1 METNTT
7 PVTTTSVSLRFGLL
21 TGLVSIIYMFVL
33 FVSNAAANTAA
44 QWVGLIIPIVGIYL
58 AHQNYKVQNG
68 GFIAYGQGLG
78 IGVLLSAFSGLLTGV
93 FNYVYRTIIDPEM
106 AGRMMEAVRA
116 KMEEAGNMTDEQV
129 DAALKMSAKFSS
141 GPIGIVFGV
150 LATVFTGFILS
161 LIISAFTKHAQ
172 PEFE

>member
-1 METNTT
+1 METNIT
-7 PVTTTSVSLRFGLL
+7 PASTTSVSLRFGLL

-33 FVSNAAANTAA
+33 FVSDVAANTAA
-44 QWVGLIIPIVGIYL
+44 QWLGLVIPIVGIYL
-58 AHQNYKVQNG
+58 AHQNYKLQNG
-68 GFIAYGQGLG
+68 GFMSYGQGLG
-78 IGVLLSAFSGLLTGV
+78 IGVMLSAVSGLLTGI

-106 AGRMMEAVRA
+106 AGRLMEAVRA
-116 KMEEAGNMTDEQV
+116 KMEEAGNMTDEQI
-129 DAALKMSAKFSS
+129 DGALKMSEKFSA

-150 LATVFTGFILS
+150 LITVFTGFILS